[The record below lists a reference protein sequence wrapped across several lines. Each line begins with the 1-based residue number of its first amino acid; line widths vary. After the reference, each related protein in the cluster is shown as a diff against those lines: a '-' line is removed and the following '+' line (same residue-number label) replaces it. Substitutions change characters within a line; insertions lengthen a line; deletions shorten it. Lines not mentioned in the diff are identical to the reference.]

1 MTMKH
6 RTPIRIAIVSLV
18 AACVGCP
25 GSLEDPARFTSEG
38 GGSCPDVPQQV
49 FATVCSTSP
58 GCHATAD
65 KTMGLDLQSPNV
77 ASRLI
82 GVMAMGGPGLLI
94 DPSDP
99 AMSVM
104 YTKLTA
110 SPPFGARMPFGETPL
125 DDATIACVL
134 QWITAQV
141 TDGGAGEGGD
151 DGGVED
157 GSAEASGDDG
167 SPVEDS
173 SSPPPED
180 AGMEA
185 APPPPPPPPVDAG
198 KKPDAGTP
206 VKDAG
211 GGVPDASVQDAGSP
225 PVDAGGD

>member
-1 MTMKH
+1 
-6 RTPIRIAIVSLV
+6 
-18 AACVGCP
+18 
-25 GSLEDPARFTSEG
+25 
-38 GGSCPDVPQQV
+38 
-49 FATVCSTSP
+49 
-58 GCHATAD
+58 
-65 KTMGLDLQSPNV
+65 
-77 ASRLI
+77 
-82 GVMAMGGPGLLI
+82 
-94 DPSDP
+94 
-99 AMSVM
+99 M

-134 QWITAQV
+134 QWITQQV
-141 TDGGAGEGGD
+141 TDGGAGEGGE

-206 VKDAG
+206 PVKDAG
-211 GGVPDASVQDAGSP
+211 GAVPDASVQDAGSP
-225 PVDAGGD
+225 DDAGGD

>member
-1 MTMKH
+1 MKH
-6 RTPIRIAIVSLV
+6 RTPMRIAIVSLV

-25 GSLEDPARFTSEG
+25 GSLEDPGRFTSAG

-58 GCHATAD
+58 GCHATAE

-82 GVMAMGGPGLLI
+82 GVMATGGAGLLI
-94 DPSDP
+94 DPSNP
-99 AMSVM
+99 AISVM

-110 SPPFGARMPFGETPL
+110 NPPFGARMPFGETPL

-134 QWITAQV
+134 QWITQQV
-141 TDGGAGEGGD
+141 TDGGAGEGGE

-157 GSAEASGDDG
+157 SSAEASGDDG

-173 SSPPPED
+173 SSPPPPED

-185 APPPPPPPPVDAG
+185 ASPLPPPVDAG
-198 KKPDAGTP
+198 KKPDAGTTP

-211 GGVPDASVQDAGSP
+211 GGAPDASVQDAGSP
-225 PVDAGGD
+225 DDAGGD